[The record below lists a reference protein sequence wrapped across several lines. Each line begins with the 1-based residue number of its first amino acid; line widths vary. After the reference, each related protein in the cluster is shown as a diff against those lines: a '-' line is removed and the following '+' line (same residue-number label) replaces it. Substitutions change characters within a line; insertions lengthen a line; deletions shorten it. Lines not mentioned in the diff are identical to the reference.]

1 LISSPESLELTHQIR
16 GENQAILV
24 GIGTVLQD
32 NPRLN
37 CRIPGGCP
45 QQPLRI
51 ILDSSLRLPQSSII
65 VQTAGDQPT
74 LVMHGPPG
82 SAETKGSFHARR
94 DTLRQSGILTHEIS
108 RNQNGGL
115 VLDQVMAKLQ
125 SMGIISVFVEGGSA
139 VLTSFIRSGYYDLL
153 TIMIAPVLIGTGI
166 EAIADLGILYLTQ
179 ARKLETVW
187 MKSFGID
194 MVWRL
199 RPILS

>member
-51 ILDSSLRLPQSSII
+51 ILDSSLRLPQSSVI

-74 LVMHGPPG
+74 LVMHGPLG
-82 SAETKGSFHARR
+82 TAETTDSFHARR
-94 DTLRQSGILTHEIS
+94 DSLRQSGILTHEIG

-166 EAIADLGILYLTQ
+166 EAIADLGILNLTQ